1 MKKFFVL
8 LAFCGSVFAA
18 NAQREVGTLT
28 LQPKVGVTMA
38 TFSDFEFSLPTEDV
52 TLDSKMLFGGM
63 AGVEAEYQ
71 LLPMISLSA
80 GINYVMQGTQLED
93 YEARNG
99 AIYAGVKDIKCEMNY
114 FNVPI
119 TANFYVYKGL
129 ALRAGVQFGIVSD
142 AKMKFTAYGNTTTA
156 PFDGETEFEEDIKD
170 TKMDISIPLGI
181 SYEYDDFVI
190 DARYNL
196 GLSKI
201 ADGRDSK
208 NRVIQLS
215 LGYKFDFF
223 E

>member
-38 TFSDFEFSLPTEDV
+38 TLSDFSVPVPGMNDP
-52 TLDSKMLFGGM
+52 LDSEMLFGGM

-71 LLPMISLSA
+71 LTPMISLSA
-80 GINYVMQGTQLED
+80 GINYVMQGTKLDD
-93 YEARNG
+93 YEVRVGTN
-99 AIYAGVKDIKCEMNY
+99 YAGMKDIKCEMNY

-142 AKMKFTAYGNTTTA
+142 AKLKYTTYGNVA
-156 PFDGETEFEEDIKD
+156 PFNGEVEYEDDIKD

-201 ADGRDSK
+201 ADDCDSK

-215 LGYKFDFF
+215 LGYKFDL
-223 E
+223 

>member
-38 TFSDFEFSLPTEDV
+38 TLSDFSLPLDDIGEK
-52 TLDSKMLFGGM
+52 LDSKMLFGGM

-71 LLPMISLSA
+71 LTPMISLSA

-93 YEARNG
+93 YEARAG
-99 AIYAGVKDIKCEMNY
+99 AVYAGVKDIKIEMNY

-142 AKMKFTAYGNTTTA
+142 AKMKFTAYGNTTVA

-201 ADGRDSK
+201 ADDCDSK

-215 LGYKFDFF
+215 LGYKFDL
-223 E
+223 